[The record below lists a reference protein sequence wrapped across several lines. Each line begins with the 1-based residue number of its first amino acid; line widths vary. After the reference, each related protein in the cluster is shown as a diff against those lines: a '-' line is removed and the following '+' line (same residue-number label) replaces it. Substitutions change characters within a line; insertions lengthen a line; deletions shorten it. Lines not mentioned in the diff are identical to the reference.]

1 MSYPFDFS
9 LFDLHL
15 KSQIHVY
22 PKNTVD
28 HKMSD
33 LYQVSIDL
41 MILFFHI
48 NNRICFVLLKECKRR
63 KWNYYRNRKN
73 KQISSCTESE
83 TQCFLV
89 FCLFT
94 DIKDS
99 DNQFLIKIYSVEIK

>member
-48 NNRICFVLLKECKRR
+48 NNRICFVLLEVKTTQKKEMKLLQEQ
-63 KWNYYRNRKN
+63 KK
-73 KQISSCTESE
+73 
-83 TQCFLV
+83 
-89 FCLFT
+89 
-94 DIKDS
+94 
-99 DNQFLIKIYSVEIK
+99 